1 VRPAGEPDAALPAGV
16 VPGSPT
22 VTLIEPPEALLTSRI
37 TPRSPMSLARDGVGG
52 VDGDPGDGAA
62 SGLERAHGQERHGCL
77 LASRIDGMGTNL
89 LTWLASLPP
98 ERMAEGEQVDVEFV
112 DGRKMTITFGKRVPA
127 PDESAAFAITPPR
140 AG

>member
-1 VRPAGEPDAALPAGV
+1 
-16 VPGSPT
+16 
-22 VTLIEPPEALLTSRI
+22 
-37 TPRSPMSLARDGVGG
+37 
-52 VDGDPGDGAA
+52 
-62 SGLERAHGQERHGCL
+62 
-77 LASRIDGMGTNL
+77 MGTNL